1 MGAEPLNTEQFRSNV
16 DHTSHRPSVRMA
28 IVAGAWLLAVITAML
43 LLTAY
48 SKSPGHAGSPPIHWP
63 SESRIALET
72 SRPTLVMFAHPRC
85 PCTRASIGELALLM
99 ARCQGRV
106 AAHVLFLK
114 PQGTTEDWTKT
125 DLWRHASVIPG
136 VTVHGDDDGTEA
148 SRFHSETSGQ
158 TMLYD
163 QNGRLLFQGGITISR
178 GHAGDN
184 PGRSALAALLEH
196 KSSNQVMTAD
206 FGCSLLASGAGK
218 GDVVCKK

>member
-1 MGAEPLNTEQFRSNV
+1 MKEEPLNTKQFRSNV
-16 DHTSHRPSVRMA
+16 DQTSYGTSVRMA
-28 IVAGAWLLAVITAML
+28 VAAGAWLLAVVTAMVL
-43 LLTAY
+43 LIGY
-48 SKSPGHAGSPPIHWP
+48 SKSPGDAGSPPIHWP
-63 SESRIALET
+63 SESRISVDT

-85 PCTRASIGELALLM
+85 PCTRATLGELELLM

-114 PQGTTEDWTKT
+114 PHGTTEDWAKT

-136 VTVHGDDDGTEA
+136 VMVHSDDDGTEA
-148 SRFHSETSGQ
+148 SRFHSATSGH

-184 PGRSALAALLEH
+184 PGRSALTALLGH
-196 KSSNQVMTAD
+196 TSANQVATAV
-206 FGCSLLASGAGK
+206 FGCSLLASEGGK

>member
-1 MGAEPLNTEQFRSNV
+1 
-16 DHTSHRPSVRMA
+16 MA
-28 IVAGAWLLAVITAML
+28 ADLPWSCSLIRAAPAR
-43 LLTAY
+43 
-48 SKSPGHAGSPPIHWP
+48 
-63 SESRIALET
+63 E
-72 SRPTLVMFAHPRC
+72 
-85 PCTRASIGELALLM
+85 RASGELELLM

-125 DLWRHASVIPG
+125 DLWRHASLIPG
-136 VTVHGDDDGTEA
+136 VTVHGDDDGIEA
-148 SRFHSETSGQ
+148 SRFHSETSGH
-158 TMLYD
+158 TLLYD
-163 QNGRLLFQGGITISR
+163 RDGTLMFQGGITISR

-196 KSSNQVMTAD
+196 QSSHQVMTAV